1 MWTAEWSGR
10 GWSWC
15 CSSYERYEHYAER
28 NTLWRTWHMCSF
40 GYWSLWS
47 SNTQRQGNDRF
58 NRERSQRARSYP
70 SIFIIEFRQQG
81 TILFFF
87 LSSDLCIRV
96 FLGGQNIINEQSTRW
111 FMSSVADSL
120 CLSSSTHTMSCAPTD
135 FHRMR
140 EYNKICVKFS
150 AQHCFCLSSAHNI
163 RIIRGGK
170 KLNTFTQAALKAQC

>member
-81 TILFFF
+81 TILDFFF
-87 LSSDLCIRV
+87 SSDLCIRV

>member
-1 MWTAEWSGR
+1 MQKGTRYGERGICVVLGIDPSDPVILSDKVTIVSTEREVSVLARIHQYLLLSSG
-10 GWSWC
+10 S
-15 CSSYERYEHYAER
+15 
-28 NTLWRTWHMCSF
+28 
-40 GYWSLWS
+40 
-47 SNTQRQGNDRF
+47 
-58 NRERSQRARSYP
+58 RER
-70 SIFIIEFRQQG
+70 FW
-81 TILFFF
+81 FFF
-87 LSSDLCIRV
+87 SSDLCIRV